1 MFAFGK
7 IYENIFL
14 TFLFIERFQKTQIFS
29 LNHYGIIKPG
39 HNDNFIQMLPRTR
52 RMAVDYSV
60 PLITDIK
67 CAKLLV
73 EALEKT
79 KGKCSLLK
87 ILGLKILDN
96 NSTEDWGSRQ
106 KSYFLVAGL
115 LRTKN
120 FFCGFPL
127 WN

>member
-1 MFAFGK
+1 
-7 IYENIFL
+7 
-14 TFLFIERFQKTQIFS
+14 
-29 LNHYGIIKPG
+29 
-39 HNDNFIQMLPRTR
+39 
-52 RMAVDYSV
+52 MAVDYSV

-106 KSYFLVAGL
+106 KSYFLLAGL